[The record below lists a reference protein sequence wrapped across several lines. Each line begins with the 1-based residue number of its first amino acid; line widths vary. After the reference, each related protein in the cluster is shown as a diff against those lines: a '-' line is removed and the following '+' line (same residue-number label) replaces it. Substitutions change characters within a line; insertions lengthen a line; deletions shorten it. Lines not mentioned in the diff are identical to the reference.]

1 MLDYLEVYMDN
12 SLLLSVVPVKIY
24 VNTDVKKKLEILDD
38 NKGKSGIYRWINNIS
53 GKYYIGSSVNLKN
66 RFLQYF
72 IKSLKLKKVKVL
84 FIIHFWRTVILIL
97 LYKF

>member
-1 MLDYLEVYMDN
+1 MDN

-24 VNTDVKKKLEILDD
+24 VNTDVKKLEILDD

-72 IKSLKLKKVKVL
+72 NTKYLLKKFETEKSKS
-84 FIIHFWRTVILIL
+84 IIYNSL
-97 LYKF
+97 LKNGYSNFTL